1 MSKFSAGG
9 SRTYLVDP
17 ALIVQ
22 REVYVCPL
30 GSHDYPLGI
39 PAPPTLGPPARL
51 VDHEKR
57 REWVKRIFPYIQ
69 RARLPTKHKGP

>member
-1 MSKFSAGG
+1 MSKFSVGG

-30 GSHDYPLGI
+30 GFHDYVLGI

-51 VDHEKR
+51 VDREKR
-57 REWVKRIFPYIQ
+57 RE
-69 RARLPTKHKGP
+69 

>member
-30 GSHDYPLGI
+30 GFHDYLLGV
-39 PAPPTLGPPARL
+39 PAPPNLGPPA
-51 VDHEKR
+51 HQTTHKKR
-57 REWVKRIFPYIQ
+57 RE
-69 RARLPTKHKGP
+69 